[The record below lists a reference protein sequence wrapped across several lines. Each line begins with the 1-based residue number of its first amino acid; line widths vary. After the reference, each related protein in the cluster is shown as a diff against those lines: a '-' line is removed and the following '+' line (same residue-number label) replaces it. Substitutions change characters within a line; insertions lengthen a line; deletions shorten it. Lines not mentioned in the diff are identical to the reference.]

1 MGATL
6 PICYLDGAWLP
17 INEARISPLDR
28 SFLFGDG
35 VYEVVPVFA
44 GRPFRFVEHFDR
56 LTRSCHALRMTDPHD
71 RDQWRTIVRGLMER
85 NGGGDM
91 YVYVQVSRGADTGRS
106 HAPLP
111 DIPPTVFGFAA
122 PLPRPSS
129 EQLARGIACVTA
141 PDIRWGRC
149 DIKSVALLG
158 NVLQR
163 QLGCDAGADETILLR
178 DGWMMEATASTVHV
192 ISKGVI
198 ATPPNSSAILPG
210 TTRSVVEEIASR
222 LGIPFETRPVKESEM
237 RQADEVW
244 IASATRNVSSVTR
257 IDDRPVG
264 SGKPGPL
271 WARMWRGFSTL
282 QRELAGQPW

>member
-1 MGATL
+1 MGTTF
-6 PICYLDGAWLP
+6 PICYLDGVWLP
-17 INEARISPLDR
+17 ISSARISPLDR

-35 VYEVVPVFA
+35 IYEVIPVFA

-56 LTRSCHALRMTDPHD
+56 LSRSCKALRMKDPLG
-71 RDQWRTIVRGLMER
+71 QNGWRAIVRGLMER

-111 DIPPTVFGFAA
+111 DVPPTVFGFAA
-122 PLPRPSS
+122 PLPHPSV
-129 EQLARGIACVTA
+129 EQLARGLSCVTA

-192 ISKGVI
+192 VSNGII
-198 ATPPNSSAILPG
+198 TTPPNSNDILPG
-210 TTRSVVEEIASR
+210 ITRSVVEELAQR
-222 LGIPFETRPVKESEM
+222 LGIPCETRAVKESEM

-244 IASATRNVSSVTR
+244 IASATRNVSAVTR
-257 IDDRPVG
+257 IDGQFVG

-271 WARMWRGFSTL
+271 WSRIWDGFNAL
-282 QRELAGQPW
+282 QCELAGQPW

>member
-6 PICYLDGAWLP
+6 PICYLDGRWLP
-17 INEARISPLDR
+17 IDEARISPLDR

-35 VYEVVPVFA
+35 VYEVVPVFE

-56 LTRSCHALRMTDPHD
+56 LTRSCTALRIKDPHD
-71 RDQWRTIVRGLMER
+71 RDGWRAIVRGLMDR
-85 NGGGDM
+85 NGGGDL

-106 HAPLP
+106 HAPFP

-122 PLPRPSS
+122 PLPKPSA
-129 EQLARGIACVTA
+129 EVLTRGLSCVTA

-163 QLGCDAGADETILLR
+163 QLGCDVGADETILLR

-192 ISKGVI
+192 VKRGVV
-198 ATPPNSSAILPG
+198 ATPPNSNAILPG
-210 TTRSVVEEIASR
+210 TTRSVVEELAQR
-222 LGIPFETRPVKESEM
+222 LGIPAETRAVSETEL
-237 RQADEVW
+237 READEVW
-244 IASATRNVSSVTR
+244 LASATRNVSAVTR
-257 IDDRPVG
+257 IDDKPVG
-264 SGKPGPL
+264 SGKPGPI
-271 WARMWRGFSTL
+271 WTRMWEGFGAL
-282 QRELAGQPW
+282 QRELATQPW